1 MLQSVSPKQD
11 LKQER
16 PAATP
21 AGPQRAPRHSTWA
34 PLTVTAFRLIW
45 IANLFANLGTWAQS
59 VAAAW
64 VVTSSHASSTT
75 VALIQVAASLPLVML
90 SIAAGVLADNYDRR
104 RIMLIGQ
111 SIEMSG
117 TIVLTVMSFL
127 HLLDPVWLI
136 LLTFWISLGGAVTVP
151 AWQAAVGEQV
161 PKAMVADAVL
171 LNSVNYN
178 VARAVGPAIGGLM
191 LAGLGPAWVFFS
203 NTLAYVGLLWALWR
217 WHRPPH
223 EWRLPPERLHEG
235 MVAAIRFARYSGVT
249 RIVMLRSF
257 LFGLAASSIWA
268 LLPLL
273 AHQSIKGGSL
283 VYGALLGSL
292 GTGAILG
299 STQVGRARQVL
310 GSSRL
315 VSLAGAIFA
324 LILLVT
330 GITSSLALLMPAL
343 VIAGGA
349 WIAALSTYNTVVQ
362 VLVPEWVKA
371 RALALYQ
378 TALFGGLSLGS
389 FLWGILADIIGIE
402 EALLVSG
409 GAMLLLAAA
418 CYRLRL
424 PELTAFD
431 VTPALPHSTAS
442 EPMPPDLDTRRGAVL
457 VIIEYTILQDQQR
470 AFLRAV
476 RDLRRVRLRNGAT
489 RWALYRDINRPGI
502 WEEIYTVDSWLQHL
516 RMLDRLTVSDQ
527 QIIDRVAAFHHSDDP
542 PLVRRAVSYVSRNA

>member
-1 MLQSVSPKQD
+1 
-11 LKQER
+11 
-16 PAATP
+16 
-21 AGPQRAPRHSTWA
+21 
-34 PLTVTAFRLIW
+34 
-45 IANLFANLGTWAQS
+45 
-59 VAAAW
+59 
-64 VVTSSHASSTT
+64 
-75 VALIQVAASLPLVML
+75 
-90 SIAAGVLADNYDRR
+90 
-104 RIMLIGQ
+104 
-111 SIEMSG
+111 
-117 TIVLTVMSFL
+117 
-127 HLLDPVWLI
+127 
-136 LLTFWISLGGAVTVP
+136 
-151 AWQAAVGEQV
+151 
-161 PKAMVADAVL
+161 
-171 LNSVNYN
+171 
-178 VARAVGPAIGGLM
+178 
-191 LAGLGPAWVFFS
+191 
-203 NTLAYVGLLWALWR
+203 
-217 WHRPPH
+217 
-223 EWRLPPERLHEG
+223 
-235 MVAAIRFARYSGVT
+235 
-249 RIVMLRSF
+249 
-257 LFGLAASSIWA
+257 
-268 LLPLL
+268 
-273 AHQSIKGGSL
+273 
-283 VYGALLGSL
+283 
-292 GTGAILG
+292 
-299 STQVGRARQVL
+299 
-310 GSSRL
+310 
-315 VSLAGAIFA
+315 
-324 LILLVT
+324 
-330 GITSSLALLMPAL
+330 
-343 VIAGGA
+343 
-349 WIAALSTYNTVVQ
+349 
-362 VLVPEWVKA
+362 VKA